1 MEKVDSLKR
10 SLKLWHIVV
19 IGIGFIAPTIVFD
32 TFGITSKAT
41 DGNVPSGYLF
51 TVIAIL
57 FTAGSYRKMVRVF
70 PSSGSAYTYVQKTIN
85 PTLGFIVGWSLL
97 LDYLFTPMINALVCS
112 IYVSTLFPNFP
123 VWLTIVIFAL
133 VTTLTN
139 LFSVKISISVN
150 VLFVIWQF
158 ITVFVFTALCIIHLL
173 QAKGPEGIFSLEPL
187 YSSNLKFSQLMSGAA
202 LLAFSFLG
210 FDAVTTLAEETK
222 DPKKTIPNGI
232 LLIVII
238 AGSLFVIASY
248 FEQSVLSI
256 FPKIEDIEGT
266 SSILAKYLGGVF
278 FQSMLFSAS
287 LTSTFASAMV
297 SQTSASRILYAMGK
311 DGVLPRKF
319 FGYIHPRFGTPV
331 YNILLL
337 GLIALTAIF
346 LTLET
351 ATSFITFG
359 ALTAFTFVNLSVIFQ
374 YIIKERRRGFKSVLN
389 YFVSPLIGTSLIV
402 FLWLNLDQHALVLG
416 ISWVAIGISYLLIL
430 ENIFKKEISKIN
442 FEA

>member
-1 MEKVDSLKR
+1 MEKVDSLKH

-32 TFGITSKAT
+32 TFGIASKAT

-85 PTLGFIVGWSLL
+85 PSLGFIVGWSLL

-123 VWLTIVIFAL
+123 VWLTIVIFAV

-158 ITVFVFTALCIIHLL
+158 ITVFVFTSLCIIQLL
-173 QAKGPEGIFSLEPL
+173 HAKGPEGIFSLEPL

-238 AGSLFVIASY
+238 VGSLFVTASY
-248 FEQSVLSI
+248 FEQSALSL

-278 FQSMLFSAS
+278 LQSMLFSAS

-319 FGYIHPRFGTPV
+319 FGYIHPSFGTPV

-374 YIIKERRRGFKSVLN
+374 YIFKERRRGFRSVLN

-402 FLWLNLDQHALVLG
+402 FLWLNLNQHALVLG